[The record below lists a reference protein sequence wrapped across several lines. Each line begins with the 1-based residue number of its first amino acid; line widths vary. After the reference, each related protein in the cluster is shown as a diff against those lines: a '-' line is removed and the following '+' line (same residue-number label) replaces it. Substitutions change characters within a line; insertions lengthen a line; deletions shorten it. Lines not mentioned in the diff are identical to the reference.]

1 MSFELNNYHRNISAE
16 DLLTDVQNV
25 AKKLNKNTLT
35 GTEYN
40 QYGTYNQSTLSR
52 RFGSWKEVLES
63 MKLFL

>member
-52 RFGSWKEVLES
+52 RFGS
-63 MKLFL
+63 

>member
-40 QYGTYNQSTLSR
+40 QYGTYETVRKSL
-52 RFGSWKEVLES
+52 
-63 MKLFL
+63 

>member
-1 MSFELNNYHRNISAE
+1 MIQGGTIMSFELNNYHRNISAE

-52 RFGSWKEVLES
+52 SLIHI
-63 MKLFL
+63 

>member
-40 QYGTYNQSTLSR
+40 QYGTYNQSTPVSYTHLTLATIR
-52 RFGSWKEVLES
+52 LV
-63 MKLFL
+63 